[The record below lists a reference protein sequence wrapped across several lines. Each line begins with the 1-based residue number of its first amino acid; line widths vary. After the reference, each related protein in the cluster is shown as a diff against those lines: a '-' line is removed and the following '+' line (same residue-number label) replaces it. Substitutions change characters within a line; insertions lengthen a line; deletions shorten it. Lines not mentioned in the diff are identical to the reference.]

1 MLALTR
7 YVDGKLT
14 SGHLFLADARVQQ
27 NWVKRLRR
35 AGFTY
40 LLTYHDVQ
48 GRFSIMFSR

>member
-1 MLALTR
+1 MLALAKYT
-7 YVDGKLT
+7 DGILT
-14 SGHLFLADARVQQ
+14 SGHLFLTDALVQQ
-27 NWVKRLRR
+27 NWMKRLRR

>member
-14 SGHLFLADARVQQ
+14 SGNLFLSDALAQQ
-27 NWVKRLRR
+27 NWMKRLRR